1 MSGET
6 MPEHLV
12 SLSLGIRDVIGAWI
26 VCFVFAAG
34 CFTWLAAA
42 APGHGDGAEG
52 LISFDP
58 AATVVVARAEPHG
71 RC

>member
-1 MSGET
+1 

-12 SLSLGIRDVIGAWI
+12 SSSVGIRDVIGAWL
-26 VCFVFAAG
+26 VSVAFAAG
-34 CFTWLAAA
+34 CFTWLAAT
-42 APGHGDGAEG
+42 APGNDARPEG

-58 AATVVVARAEPHG
+58 AATVVLTKAEPHG